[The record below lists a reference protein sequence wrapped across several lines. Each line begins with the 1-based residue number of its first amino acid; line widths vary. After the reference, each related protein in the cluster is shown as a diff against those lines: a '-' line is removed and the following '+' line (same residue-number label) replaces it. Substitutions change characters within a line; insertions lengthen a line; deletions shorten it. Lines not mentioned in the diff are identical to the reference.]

1 MKERFKRV
9 IAEWLSGG
17 PPEALD
23 REVELPLAPNE
34 VVTVTGARR
43 AGKTYLL
50 FSTIRKILDRGL
62 ASQDEILY
70 VDFEDSRLR
79 GARAEDLDGM
89 VEAFVELAGRRPRYL
104 FLDEVQ
110 RVGGYGGWLRRRLN
124 AHVYL
129 SGSTSELTPRRV
141 ADEMRG
147 RSVSY
152 EVYPLSFR
160 EFLRFKGVRLG
171 RYFGHTEERGKVL
184 SLLREYLQYG
194 AYPAVALSGDRERLL
209 RSYFDSVVVRDLSVV
224 KPEVAEYFADSL
236 ICGYSSLISINKIYG
251 DLRSSFRVGKETV
264 SSLFD
269 RAEETYFAFL
279 VEIFDKSLR
288 RRRMNPKKLYVIDT
302 GYVHVRGC
310 EYSISKAMENAVFLE
325 LKRRGVGD
333 IYYWKEY
340 GKRDGREVEVGADEV
355 KVGDML
361 LVRAGETIAAD
372 GVVDDGKGEVEES
385 VLTGEPMPVLKSK
398 GSPVVGGSRLVS
410 GFLKVYVTRSG
421 ERTYVA
427 QLMTAVRDAE
437 AARLRV
443 QDLVDRVA
451 AAFTPTII
459 AVAAVTFLAW
469 HFALGAPTARA
480 LLFAVAVLASACPC
494 ALGLATPMAV
504 LVSVHRLARRGV
516 VVKDGEALERVR
528 DVDVFVIDKTGT
540 LTEGRPRVVSFT
552 ELEPGAMDL
561 ASSVEALSS
570 HPVAR
575 AIAERFGGGLS
586 GQVREFNEF
595 PGDGVSGVVG
605 DRQVIVGRPEFI
617 AQNCE
622 GEARGDVA
630 VCVDGRVAGL
640 LTLEDPVRP
649 EAKEL
654 VGYLKG
660 IGRRVIIAT
669 GDSGPSADLVASGL
683 GVELV
688 KGLTPDGKA
697 ELVRKLRGEGHRVA
711 FIGDGVNDAVAERE
725 ADVGIALAG
734 GTDIAKYAGD
744 VIVGSLRGVE
754 DLLRESRVAVRK
766 VKENLAWAFG
776 YNSVLVPLA
785 AGMLY
790 PAVYISPPYA
800 ALAMSMSSVIVF
812 LWSMV
817 PA

>member
-1 MKERFKRV
+1 MPEGRGPLRLSREEQLRV
-9 IAEWLSGG
+9 VGMHCATC
-17 PPEALD
+17 AT
-23 REVELPLAPNE
+23 
-34 VVTVTGARR
+34 TVTKALKGVDGVVDANVNLASGTAKVVVSGARLRDLVEAVRR
-43 AGKTYLL
+43 AGYDVVTERVRLRI
-50 FSTIRKILDRGL
+50 SMNP
-62 ASQDEILY
+62 
-70 VDFEDSRLR
+70 EDSRRVLDLLE
-79 GARAEDLDGM
+79 GLEGVVRASVSPGTGEAVVEINPYSTS
-89 VEAFVELAGRRPRYL
+89 VEAIAEALTSRGFRASVESRAAPARR
-104 FLDEVQ
+104 
-110 RVGGYGGWLRRRLN
+110 
-124 AHVYL
+124 
-129 SGSTSELTPRRV
+129 SE
-141 ADEMRG
+141 
-147 RSVSY
+147 
-152 EVYPLSFR
+152 
-160 EFLRFKGVRLG
+160 
-171 RYFGHTEERGKVL
+171 
-184 SLLREYLQYG
+184 LREYVRSLAVAWSFGPLTLFLQYTSRPLLAMMASAPVVFYAGLRYHLG
-194 AYPAVALSGDRERLL
+194 AYRALRNRTTNMDTLVSTATLVAWLYSAYSLTAHGPVFFDAASLLISFLLIGKTIEAYIKERL
-209 RSYFDSVVVRDLSVV
+209 SA
-224 KPEVAEYFADSL
+224 EVAGLLPQRA
-236 ICGYSSLISINKIYG
+236 
-251 DLRSSFRVGKETV
+251 RV
-264 SSLFD
+264 L
-269 RAEETYFAFL
+269 
-279 VEIFDKSLR
+279 
-288 RRRMNPKKLYVIDT
+288 
-302 GYVHVRGC
+302 
-310 EYSISKAMENAVFLE
+310 
-325 LKRRGVGD
+325 
-333 IYYWKEY
+333 
-340 GKRDGREVEVGADEV
+340 RDGREVEVGADEV

-630 VCVDGRVAGL
+630 VCVDGRVAGW

-800 ALAMSMSSVIVF
+800 ALAMSMNSVIVS
-812 LWSMV
+812 LWSLA
-817 PA
+817 PL